1 MTEFLTFT
9 VLGVVTGS
17 IYAVGASGLVVTYTT
32 SGVFNFAHGAVGM
45 MAAFLYWELRVK
57 SNWPAP
63 AALFLVILV
72 AAPLFGAAVERFL
85 IRNLRGAAP
94 VTYMVVTIG
103 LMLGLIGLANTL
115 WPPDVSRQL
124 PLFFGSAN
132 KVRIAGVNVTWHE
145 ITTVAVA
152 VLVAALLRL
161 TLYRSRVGVGMRA
174 QVDDRELT
182 ALNGARPGRIS
193 MLSWA
198 LGSSLAAVAGILFA
212 PILQLDVNALTL
224 LIVNAYAAAMIG
236 RLRSLPLTYVGA
248 LLLGLVSSYAVGYLP
263 ASTVYRNLEP
273 SIPALFLFAT
283 LLFLPE
289 GRLRTAGV
297 VRSISSRPPSLRMS
311 LAGAALLIAVVALL
325 MGTIDNTYVLR
336 LTAALGVGLVMLSL
350 VPLTGYGGQ
359 VSLCQMSFAGIGA
372 FMMVKLGAGGSPV
385 GLIGAF
391 VVAAVVGAIVALPA
405 LRLQGLYLALATMAF
420 AVLAQNLFFND
431 NRVFGAFGS
440 ATVSRVKLF
449 GLSFSSNRSY
459 GFLLG
464 VVFALFG
471 IAVLALRRSSFGR
484 RLSAMRDSPAACA
497 TLGMSTARTKLVIF
511 ALSAGIAGVAGALI
525 GGINE
530 SVSSTD
536 FDMLQSLPILLLAV
550 IGGIN
555 AVSGAMLGGVFLAV
569 FFPFFADHV
578 TGIVDVVAFIAAI
591 YVVTT
596 AVAAL
601 TRRPARAES
610 GRLDYRE
617 VLRRGLFLGGVVV
630 LVVGVVAFA
639 HHEAPNFKD
648 LVFLGTGLAGVSLGR
663 SPEGAA
669 ADIAANLKDL
679 MASAGVGG
687 RAEVDEEAPGEEALA
702 LERTPLLADE
712 LPLETAEPAIEVGAV
727 EELAGG
733 TDGVTGAP
741 SPIGAGEP
749 V

>member
-45 MAAFLYWELRVK
+45 MAAFLYWELRIK
-57 SNWPAP
+57 ANWPAP
-63 AALFLVILV
+63 LALVVVIVV
-72 AAPLFGAAVERFL
+72 AAPVFGALVERFL

-124 PLFFGSAN
+124 PLFFGASN
-132 KVRIAGVNVTWHE
+132 RVHIAGVNVTWHE

-152 VLVAALLRL
+152 VLVAVLLRL

-174 QVDDRELT
+174 QVDDRDLT

-248 LLLGLVSSYAVGYLP
+248 LLLGLASSYAVGYLP

-311 LAGAALLIAVVALL
+311 LVGAGLLITAVALL
-325 MGTIDNTYVLR
+325 MATVDDTYVLR
-336 LTAALGVGLVMLSL
+336 LAEALGIGLVMLSL

-372 FMMVKLGAGGSPV
+372 FMMVKLGSGGSPL
-385 GLIGAF
+385 GLVAAF
-391 VVAAVVGAIVALPA
+391 VVAAVVGAVVALPA

-431 NRVFGAFGS
+431 NRVFGDFGS
-440 ATVSRVKLF
+440 ATVARVKIF
-449 GLSFSSNRSY
+449 GLSLSGNRVY
-459 GFLLG
+459 GFVLG
-464 VVFALFG
+464 VVFALVG
-471 IAVLALRRSSFGR
+471 VGVLALRRSSFGR
-484 RLSAMRDSPAACA
+484 KLSAMKDSPAACA
-497 TLGMSTARTKLVIF
+497 TLGLSTVRTKLAVF
-511 ALSAGIAGVAGALI
+511 ALSAGIAGLAGALI

-536 FDMLQSLPILLLAV
+536 YAMLQSLPVLLLAV

-555 AVSGAMLGGVFLAV
+555 AVSGALLGGIFLSI

-578 TGIVDVVAFIAAI
+578 TGIVDVIAFIVAV

-601 TRRPARAES
+601 TRSPARTAS
-610 GRLDYRE
+610 GGVDYRT
-617 VLRRGLFLGGVVV
+617 VARRGLFLGGVVV
-630 LVVGVVAFA
+630 VVVGVVAFA
-639 HHEAPNFKD
+639 HHEAPSFKD
-648 LVFLGTGLAGVSLGR
+648 LVFLGTGLAGISLGR

-679 MASAGVGG
+679 AASAGVGG
-687 RAEVDEEAPGEEALA
+687 QGDVDEVPLPGPSRA
-702 LERTPLLADE
+702 LEAEPLVAEEPALSA
-712 LPLETAEPAIEVGAV
+712 AEPAIPLGADDQAEV
-727 EELAGG
+727 LA
-733 TDGVTGAP
+733 D
-741 SPIGAGEP
+741 GAGRSP
-749 V
+749 AAVGRP